1 MSMKS
6 AAFALLVVTGIACGA
21 ADFVIVSPP
30 DLRAAWEVYAER
42 RHAARPDLYITVT
55 GTDAIYATYP
65 FGPGLACRNAAE
77 SVHAYI
83 RAAAQAG
90 STHFLLGGMWLDAR
104 EGHTNE
110 LYFATGEKLS
120 LSNCV
125 PGICVNPYTG
135 DKGGD
140 IPSDMFYAC
149 LDDVT
154 NGITHPWDPNG
165 DGIYLSAA
173 GGTRSRASDAEYLL
187 CDCAPDVAVGRFAPV
202 PYAYGGTTNL
212 LSPSELVLAYADK
225 VARGTHPSFAGLHRM
240 GVASGAMMRTYAPGS
255 REFGRS
261 GQDICFYDDVPNLWS
276 PLHPDPVADTECAV
290 REMFRTVI
298 APNWPVL
305 EVEALHGTGPAFAA
319 RHNDW
324 ASALAAFYA
333 NDMLFVTCRS
343 HGTSTAASGV
353 DLTRTLYAQATGLTL
368 FGDFCVPCLAG
379 SVTLTQRKNGQTVVM
394 PSLGVTAT
402 CSPAGGLLTGVFNSR
417 YGWTSEVN
425 STAVSDGLSGTLAQ
439 NLARRLF
446 VSGDATFGL
455 AHLHARQEY
464 VASHALTGTRVYALC
479 EQMLYGD
486 PTLGFP
492 QVEQEHAWSGDVCVT
507 GDVSLVTANFTTD
520 ANVSG
525 TGHFKVMDSLVCNGT
540 NLMFAVRGGVGRSL
554 AFTGT
559 VPGTLALSGASFFVG
574 GLSNCASVAVLGGG
588 KVIDATRNDGT
599 FTTLTVNGDGM
610 TGATNVLR
618 CSASGALAALATIPV
633 WSATLSLETAE
644 AFGAGDVPLASVTN
658 GALCLSPG
666 PLRAWP
672 DGTEHLARPVQ
683 LASSSLEV
691 EAGAS
696 VFFGMR
702 DSAGLHPFRLDVDGT
717 CALAPASSAGASA
730 GLVGT
735 TTVVL
740 AEGSSLR
747 MELDLR
753 DADNGGLVFAGPG
766 TAHAAVNALAG
777 FVEVREGAAL
787 ELAATPLPAV
797 TTLVVRAGCTLRIP
811 SEPTGLHAVLTGT
824 GRLVVEDGAVVEDL
838 QGNTLTG
845 RAMNGMF
852 FEAGAA
858 LCWRG
863 GAGTWSDAEGWY
875 DVVTG
880 RTGTWVEDRIAV
892 FTDASDVTND
902 CAGVDVRGFVLH
914 GDVTLMGEEIHL
926 ADCFMDVPSNRAVL
940 ISAPIF
946 STNDFVKAGLGS
958 LTLYGAQAL
967 AGGIAVRTGVL
978 GLDGVTAPLVT
989 NIAAEV
995 GSRLALRGDSSF
1007 ACATAHASIAAE
1019 ALCRMADEPAS
1030 LELGDFLPANR
1041 FVLPDGITVRAASAY
1056 GLWKMTV
1063 NGCLECRTP
1072 PAMCINSWI
1081 DGTGTVRTAG
1091 LWTDTTSYAR
1101 FSFCRVEMESGEFQV
1116 MGNPGTGVMRRQPKN
1131 FLFDGVTLTPVGGD
1145 VHVTNADLPEG
1156 LVTMCVNTN
1165 GVVFDTFDA
1174 AAGIGRTVFFDDPCA
1189 TNLYF
1194 HGPGDVTK
1202 VGAGAVRFTETY
1214 DLHEGRTIVE
1224 GGTYAV
1230 ATWSSSSGF
1239 VVSGAGAKVEYSG
1252 EVYEG
1257 AVSVGA
1263 GGAFD
1268 LSDPAFSV
1276 VMATN
1281 LQLAA
1286 GAVVK
1291 VCVTPEGCDVIDAR
1305 EGECAL
1311 PTDGDVILDVRIQ
1324 PNTSPGLYPM
1334 IAFPAAATGRWSG
1347 RFTAPGGQQ
1356 AELAF
1361 TGDHKVLC
1369 VRVRRAPTILYIR

>member
-1 MSMKS
+1 MRR
-6 AAFALLVVTGIACGA
+6 AASFALLACAGIACGA
-21 ADFVIVSPP
+21 GDLVIISPP

-42 RHAARPDLYITVT
+42 RHAARPDLDVSIT
-55 GTDAIYATYP
+55 GTDAIYAAYP
-65 FGPGLACRNAAE
+65 FGPELACRNAAE

-83 RAAAQAG
+83 REAAQAG
-90 STHFLLGGMWLDAR
+90 ATHFLLGGMWLDAR

-110 LYFATGEKLS
+110 LFFATGEKLS

-125 PGICVNPYTG
+125 PGISVCPYTG

-149 LDDVT
+149 HGDVA
-154 NGITHPWDPNG
+154 NGMAHPWDPNG
-165 DGIYLSAA
+165 DGVYLSV
-173 GGTRSRASDAEYLL
+173 DEYLS
-187 CDCAPDVAVGRFAPV
+187 CDCVPDVAVGRFAPV
-202 PYAYGGTTNL
+202 PYAYGDGTNL
-212 LSPSELVLAYADK
+212 LSPSELVQAYADK
-225 VARGTHPSFAGLHRM
+225 VARGTQLSFAGVHRV
-240 GVASGAMMRTYAPGS
+240 GVASASMMRTYAPGS
-255 REFGRS
+255 REFGHS
-261 GQDICFYDDVPNLWS
+261 GQEVCFYDDVPNLWS
-276 PLHPDPVADTECAV
+276 PSHPDPVADTECAA
-290 REMFRTVI
+290 RELFRTLI

-319 RHNDW
+319 RHPDW
-324 ASALAAFYA
+324 ASALAAFFA
-333 NDMLFVTCRS
+333 TDMLFATCRS
-343 HGTSTAASGV
+343 HGTATATSGV
-353 DLTRTLYAQATGLTL
+353 GLTRSLYAQATGLTL

-379 SVTLTQRKNGQTVVM
+379 SVEVTQRKNGRTVAT

-402 CSPAGGLLTGVFNSR
+402 CSPAGGLLAGVFNSR
-417 YGWTSEVN
+417 YGWISEVN

-439 NLARRLF
+439 YLARRLF

-464 VASHALTGTRVYALC
+464 VASYALTGTRVYVLC

-492 QVEQEHAWSGDVCVT
+492 VVEKAHFLTGNLCVT
-507 GDVSLVTANFTTD
+507 EDVSFVTANCTAD
-520 ANVSG
+520 AEVSG
-525 TGHFKVMDSLVCNGT
+525 TERFKVMDSLVCNGT
-540 NLMFAVRGGVGRSL
+540 NLSFAVRGGVGRSL
-554 AFTGT
+554 AFTGA
-559 VPGTLALSGASFFVG
+559 VPGTLTLSGTSFFVG

-588 KVIDATRNDGT
+588 KIIDATRHDGT
-599 FTTLTVNGDGM
+599 FTTLTVDGNGT

-618 CSASGALAALATIPV
+618 CSASGALSALATIPV
-633 WSATLSLETAE
+633 RSATLSLETAE
-644 AFGAGDVPLASVTN
+644 AFGAGNVPLAAATN
-658 GALCLSPG
+658 GVLRLMPG

-672 DGTEHLARPVQ
+672 EGTEHLARPVQ
-683 LASSSLEV
+683 LASSSFEV

-717 CALAPASSAGASA
+717 CALASASSGGGSV

-735 TTVVL
+735 TTVAL
-740 AEGSSLR
+740 ATGSSIR
-747 MELDLR
+747 MDLELHDV
-753 DADNGGLVFAGPG
+753 DAGGLVFTGPG
-766 TAHAAVNALAG
+766 TAHAAADALAG

-787 ELAATPLPAV
+787 ELAATPLSAV

-824 GRLVVEDGAVVEDL
+824 GRLVVEDGAAVEDL
-838 QGNTLTG
+838 QGSTLTG

-863 GAGTWSDAEGWY
+863 GVGAWSDAEGWY

-880 RTGTWVEDRIAV
+880 RTGTWMDGRIAV

-914 GDVTLMGEEIHL
+914 GDVTLKGEEIHL
-926 ADCFMDVPSNRAVL
+926 VDCFMEVPSNNTVS
-940 ISAPIF
+940 ISAPIS
-946 STNDFVKAGLGS
+946 STDDFVKAGTGL
-958 LTLYGAQAL
+958 LTLCGAQSL

-978 GLDGVTAPLVT
+978 GLDNVTAPLVT
-989 NIAAEV
+989 NIAADV
-995 GSRLALRGDSSF
+995 GSSLALRGDSSF
-1007 ACATAHASIAAE
+1007 ARALAHASIGTE
-1019 ALCRMADEPAS
+1019 ALCRLADEPAS
-1030 LELGDFLPANR
+1030 LELEDFLPANR
-1041 FVLPDGITVRAASAY
+1041 FLLPDGITVRAASEY

-1063 NGCLECRTP
+1063 NGCLDCRTA

-1091 LWTDTTSYAR
+1091 LWTDTTAYAR
-1101 FSFCRVEMESGEFQV
+1101 FSFCRVEMAPGDFQV
-1116 MGNPGTGVMRRQPKN
+1116 MGSPGTGVMRRHPKN
-1131 FLFDGVTLTPVGGD
+1131 FLFDGVTLASVGGD
-1145 VHVTNADLPEG
+1145 VHVTNSDLPEG

-1165 GVVFDTFDA
+1165 GVVFETLDA
-1174 AAGIGRTVFFDDPCA
+1174 SSTILFDDPSA

-1194 HGPGDVTK
+1194 YGPGDVTK
-1202 VGAGAVRFTETY
+1202 VGAGAVRFTET
-1214 DLHEGRTIVE
+1214 DDQHEGRTIVE

-1230 ATWSSSSGF
+1230 STRSISSGF
-1239 VVSGAGAKVEYSG
+1239 VVSGAGAAVEYSG
-1252 EVYEG
+1252 VYYEG

-1263 GGAFD
+1263 GGVFD
-1268 LSDPAFSV
+1268 LSDPAV
-1276 VMATN
+1276 TYVATTN

-1291 VCVTPEGCDVIDAR
+1291 VCVAPEGCDVIDAS
-1305 EGECAL
+1305 EGECTL
-1311 PTDGDVILDVRIQ
+1311 PADGDVVLDVSV
-1324 PNTSPGLYPM
+1324 SPDTPSGHYPVV
-1334 IAFPAAATGRWSG
+1334 AFPDAAMERWTG

-1356 AELAF
+1356 AELLF
-1361 TGDHKVLC
+1361 TDDRKVLC

>member
-1 MSMKS
+1 MKCRFVS
-6 AAFALLVVTGIACGA
+6 FLLHVGTGLACAA
-21 ADFVIVSPP
+21 ADLVILSPP

-42 RHAARPDLYITVT
+42 RHAARSDLDITVT
-55 GTDAIYATYP
+55 GTDAIYAAHP
-65 FGPGLACRNAAE
+65 FGPGLSCHNAAE
-77 SVHAYI
+77 SIHAYI
-83 RAAAQAG
+83 RAATQAG
-90 STHFLLGGMWLDAR
+90 TTHFLLGGMWLDAR

-154 NGITHPWDPNG
+154 NGITHPWDPDG
-165 DGIYLSAA
+165 DGVYLSADEFPA
-173 GGTRSRASDAEYLL
+173 

-202 PYAYGGTTNL
+202 SYAYGGTTNL

-276 PLHPDPVADTECAV
+276 PSHPDPVADTECAV

-324 ASALAAFYA
+324 ASARTAFYA
-333 NDMLFVTCRS
+333 NDMLFATCRS
-343 HGTSTAASGV
+343 HGTATAASGV

-402 CSPAGGLLTGVFNSR
+402 CSPAGGLLAGVFNSR

-464 VASHALTGTRVYALC
+464 VAAYALTGMRTYALC

-492 QVEQEHAWSGDVCVT
+492 AVEKAHAWTGDVCVT
-507 GDVSLVTANFTTD
+507 GDVSLVTASFTAD
-520 ANVSG
+520 ANVFG
-525 TGHFKVMDSLVCNGT
+525 TGRFKVMDSLVCNGT
-540 NLMFAVRGGVGRSL
+540 NLSFSVQGGIGCAL
-554 AFTGT
+554 AFTGAS
-559 VPGTLALSGASFFVG
+559 PGALTLSDAPFYVG
-574 GLSNCASVAVLGGG
+574 GLSNCVSVAMQGGG
-588 KVIDATRNDGT
+588 KVLDATRNGGA
-599 FTTLTVNGDGM
+599 FATLTVDGQGT
-610 TGATNVLR
+610 TGATNILR
-618 CSASGALAALATIPV
+618 CSASGALAALAAIPV
-633 WSATLSLETAE
+633 RAATLALETAE
-644 AFGAGDVPLASVTN
+644 AFGAGDVPLAAVTN
-658 GALCLSPG
+658 GALRLSPG

-683 LASSSLEV
+683 LTSSLLEV

-702 DSAGLHPFRLDVDGT
+702 DSSGLQPLRLDVAGA
-717 CALAPASSAGASA
+717 CMLAPVPPDGASA

-735 TTVVL
+735 TTVAL
-740 AEGSSLR
+740 ADGASLN
-747 MELDLR
+747 MELALY
-753 DADNGGLVFAGPG
+753 DADAGGLVFAGPG
-766 TAHAAVNALAG
+766 TAHAAANALAG

-797 TTLVVRAGCTLRIP
+797 TMLVVRAGCTLRIP

-824 GRLVVEDGAVVEDL
+824 GRLVVEDGAVVENV
-838 QGNTLTG
+838 QGDVLTG

-863 GAGTWSDAEGWY
+863 GTGAWSDAEGWY

-880 RTGTWVEDRIAV
+880 QTGTWVEDRIAV

-902 CAGVDVRGFVLH
+902 CAGVEVRGLVLH
-914 GDVTLMGEEIHL
+914 GDVTLRGEEIHL
-926 ADCFMDVPSNRAVL
+926 ADCFMDVPSNCVVS
-940 ISAPIF
+940 IPAPIS
-946 STNDFVKAGLGS
+946 STNDFVKAGTGS

-967 AGGIAVRTGVL
+967 TGGIAVRAGVL

-995 GSRLALRGDSSF
+995 GSSLALRGDSSF
-1007 ACATAHASIAAE
+1007 AHAAAHASIAAE
-1019 ALCRMADEPAS
+1019 ALCRMTDVPAS
-1030 LELGDFLPANR
+1030 LELEDFLPANR
-1041 FVLPDGITVRAASAY
+1041 FVLPEGITVRAASAY

-1091 LWTDTTSYAR
+1091 LWTDTTS
-1101 FSFCRVEMESGEFQV
+1101 
-1116 MGNPGTGVMRRQPKN
+1116 
-1131 FLFDGVTLTPVGGD
+1131 
-1145 VHVTNADLPEG
+1145 
-1156 LVTMCVNTN
+1156 
-1165 GVVFDTFDA
+1165 
-1174 AAGIGRTVFFDDPCA
+1174 
-1189 TNLYF
+1189 
-1194 HGPGDVTK
+1194 
-1202 VGAGAVRFTETY
+1202 
-1214 DLHEGRTIVE
+1214 
-1224 GGTYAV
+1224 
-1230 ATWSSSSGF
+1230 
-1239 VVSGAGAKVEYSG
+1239 
-1252 EVYEG
+1252 
-1257 AVSVGA
+1257 
-1263 GGAFD
+1263 
-1268 LSDPAFSV
+1268 
-1276 VMATN
+1276 
-1281 LQLAA
+1281 
-1286 GAVVK
+1286 
-1291 VCVTPEGCDVIDAR
+1291 
-1305 EGECAL
+1305 
-1311 PTDGDVILDVRIQ
+1311 
-1324 PNTSPGLYPM
+1324 
-1334 IAFPAAATGRWSG
+1334 
-1347 RFTAPGGQQ
+1347 
-1356 AELAF
+1356 
-1361 TGDHKVLC
+1361 
-1369 VRVRRAPTILYIR
+1369 

>member
-6 AAFALLVVTGIACGA
+6 AAFALLVGTGIACGA

-30 DLRAAWEVYAER
+30 DLRAAWEVYAQR
-42 RHAARPDLYITVT
+42 RHALQPGLGIIVT
-55 GTDAIYATYP
+55 GTDAIYAAYP
-65 FGPGLACRNAAE
+65 FGAGLACRNAAE
-77 SVHAYI
+77 SVHAFI
-83 RAAAQAG
+83 REAAQAG
-90 STHFLLGGMWLDAR
+90 TTHFLLGGMWLDAR
-104 EGHTNE
+104 EGTTNE
-110 LYFATGEKLS
+110 LSFATGEKLS

-149 LDDVT
+149 LGDVT
-154 NGITHPWDPNG
+154 NGIAHPWDPNG
-165 DGIYLSAA
+165 DGVYLSADDFP
-173 GGTRSRASDAEYLL
+173 S
-187 CDCAPDVAVGRFAPV
+187 CDCVPDVAVGRFAAV
-202 PYAYGGTTNL
+202 PHSYGGTTNL
-212 LSPSELVLAYADK
+212 LSPSELVRAYADK
-225 VARGTHPSFAGLHRM
+225 VARGMQPSFAGLHRV

-276 PLHPDPVADTECAV
+276 PAHPDPVADTECAV

-298 APNWPVL
+298 APNWPLL
-305 EVEALHGTGPAFAA
+305 EVEALHGTGSAFAA
-319 RHNDW
+319 RHGDW
-324 ASALAAFYA
+324 ASARAAFYA
-333 NDMLFVTCRS
+333 NDMLFATCRS
-343 HGTSTAASGV
+343 HGTATAASGV
-353 DLTRTLYAQATGLTL
+353 DLTRNFYAQATGLTF
-368 FGDFCVPCLAG
+368 FGDFCVPCLTG
-379 SVTLTQRKNGQTVVM
+379 SLTLTQRKNGQTVVM

-402 CSPAGGLLTGVFNSR
+402 CSPAGGLLAGVFNSR
-417 YGWTSEVN
+417 YGWISEVN

-464 VASHALTGTRVYALC
+464 VAAYALTGTRVYALC

-492 QVEQEHAWSGDVCVT
+492 AAEKAHAWTGDVCVT
-507 GDVSLVTANFTTD
+507 GDVSLVAANFTGD

-525 TGHFKVMDSLVCNGT
+525 TGRFKVMDSLVCNGT
-540 NLMFAVRGGVGRSL
+540 NLSFSVQGGIGCSL
-554 AFTGT
+554 AFTG
-559 VPGTLALSGASFFVG
+559 VSPGALTFSDAPFYVG
-574 GLSNCASVAVLGGG
+574 GLSNCASVAMQGGG
-588 KVIDATRNDGT
+588 KVLDATRNGGA
-599 FTTLTVNGDGM
+599 FTTLTVDGHGTM
-610 TGATNVLR
+610 GATNVLR
-618 CSASGALAALATIPV
+618 CSASGALSALATIPV
-633 WSATLSLETAE
+633 RSATLALETAE
-644 AFGAGDVPLASVTN
+644 AFGAGDVPLAAVTN
-658 GALCLSPG
+658 GALRLSPG

-702 DSAGLHPFRLDVDGT
+702 DSSGLHPFRLDVDGT
-717 CALAPASSAGASA
+717 CALASASSAEASA

-735 TTVVL
+735 TTVAL

-747 MELDLR
+747 MDLDVR
-753 DADNGGLVFAGPG
+753 DADAGGLVFAGPG

-777 FVEVREGAAL
+777 FVEVRQGAAL

-797 TTLVVRAGCTLRIP
+797 TMLVVRAGCTLRIP

-824 GRLVVEDGAVVEDL
+824 GRLVVEDGAVVENL
-838 QGNTLTG
+838 QGDVLAG
-845 RAMNGMF
+845 HAMNGMF

-863 GAGTWSDAEGWY
+863 GAGAWSDAEGWY

-880 RTGTWVEDRIAV
+880 RTGAWVVGRIAV
-892 FTDASDVTND
+892 FTDVSDVTND
-902 CAGVDVRGFVLH
+902 CAGVEIRGFVLH
-914 GDVTLMGEEIHL
+914 GDVTLRGEEIHL
-926 ADCFMDVPSNRAVL
+926 ADCFMDVPSNRTVS
-940 ISAPIF
+940 ISAPIS
-946 STNDFVKAGLGS
+946 STNDFVKAGTGS
-958 LTLYGAQAL
+958 LILHGAQAL
-967 AGGIAVRTGVL
+967 SGGIAVRAGVL

-1007 ACATAHASIAAE
+1007 VRATAHAAIAAG
-1019 ALCRMADEPAS
+1019 ALCRMADEPTS
-1030 LELGDFLPANR
+1030 LELEDFLPANR
-1041 FVLPDGITVRAASAY
+1041 FALPDGITVRATSAY

-1081 DGTGTVRTAG
+1081 DGAGTVRTAG
-1091 LWTDTTSYAR
+1091 LWTDTTAYAR
-1101 FSFCRVEMESGEFQV
+1101 FSFCRVEMAPGEFQV

-1131 FLFDGVTLTPVGGD
+1131 FLFDGVTLATDGGD
-1145 VHVTNADLPEG
+1145 VHVTNSDLPDG

-1165 GVVFDTFDA
+1165 GVVFDTSDT
-1174 AAGIGRTVFFDDPCA
+1174 IFFDDPCA

-1230 ATWSSSSGF
+1230 ATWSCSSGF
-1239 VVSGAGAKVEYSG
+1239 VVSGEGAAVEYSG

-1263 GGAFD
+1263 GGVFD
-1268 LSDPAFSV
+1268 LSDPAVSV
-1276 VMATN
+1276 VVATN

-1291 VCVTPEGCDVIDAR
+1291 VSVTPEGCDVIDAS
-1305 EGECAL
+1305 EGTCDL
-1311 PTDGDVILDVRIQ
+1311 PVDGDVVLDVRIQ
-1324 PNTSPGLYPM
+1324 PNTPPGLYPV

-1347 RFTAPGGQQ
+1347 RFMVPGGQS
-1356 AELAF
+1356 AELVFSNDRKA
-1361 TGDHKVLC
+1361 LS
-1369 VRVRRAPTILYIR
+1369 VRVRRAATVLYIR

>member
-1 MSMKS
+1 MRR
-6 AAFALLVVTGIACGA
+6 AASFALLVCAGIACGA
-21 ADFVIVSPP
+21 GELVIISPP
-30 DLRAAWEVYAER
+30 DLRAAWEVYAQR
-42 RHAARPDLYITVT
+42 RHALQTGLAITVT
-55 GTDAIYATYP
+55 GTDAIYANHP
-65 FGPGLACRNAAE
+65 FGPGLTCRNAAE

-125 PGICVNPYTG
+125 PGICVCPYTG

-149 LDDVT
+149 HDDVA
-154 NGITHPWDPNG
+154 NGMAHPWDPNG
-165 DGIYLSAA
+165 DGVYLSA
-173 GGTRSRASDAEYLL
+173 DEYLS
-187 CDCAPDVAVGRFAPV
+187 CDCVPDVAVGRFAPV
-202 PYAYGGTTNL
+202 PYAYGGGTNL

-225 VARGTHPSFAGLHRM
+225 VVRSTQPSFTGLHRV
-240 GVASGAMMRTYAPGS
+240 GLASAKMAHEYAPGS
-255 REFGRS
+255 RDVGYPGKE
-261 GQDICFYDDVPNLWS
+261 ICFYDDVPNLWGLS
-276 PLHPDPVADTECAV
+276 HPDPVADTECAV
-290 REMFRTVI
+290 RELFRTII

-305 EVEALHGTGPAFAA
+305 EVEALHGTGPAYAA
-319 RHNDW
+319 RH
-324 ASALAAFYA
+324 ASWSEALASFFAH
-333 NDMLFVTCRS
+333 DMLFATCRS
-343 HGTSTAASGV
+343 HGTTTATSGV
-353 DLTRTLYAQATGLTL
+353 GLTRALYAQATGLTL
-368 FGDFCVPCLAG
+368 FGEFCVPCLAG
-379 SVTLTQRKNGQTVVM
+379 SVDVTQRKNGRTVAM

-402 CSPAGGLLTGVFNSR
+402 CSPAGGLLAGVFNSR
-417 YGWTSEVN
+417 YGWISEVN

-439 NLARRLF
+439 YLARRLF

-464 VASHALTGTRVYALC
+464 VATYALTGTRVYALC

-492 QVEQEHAWSGDVCVT
+492 VVEKTHSPTGNLCVT
-507 GDVSLVTANFTTD
+507 EDVSFVTANLTSD
-520 ANVSG
+520 AAVSG
-525 TGHFKVMDSLVCNGT
+525 TERFKVMDSLVCNGT
-540 NLMFAVRGGVGRSL
+540 NLSIAVRGGVGRSL
-554 AFTGT
+554 AFTGA
-559 VPGTLALSGASFFVG
+559 VPGTLALAGRSFFVG
-574 GLSNCASVAVLGGG
+574 GLSNCASVAILGGG
-588 KVIDATRNDGT
+588 KIIDATLNDGT
-599 FTTLTVNGDGM
+599 FTTLTVDGHGT

-618 CSASGALAALATIPV
+618 CSASGALSALATIPV
-633 WSATLSLETAE
+633 QSATLLLETAE
-644 AFGAGDVPLASVTN
+644 AFGAGDVPLAAVTN
-658 GALCLSPG
+658 GALRLAPG
-666 PLRAWP
+666 PLRGGA
-672 DGTEHLARPVQ
+672 DGTEHLARPV
-683 LASSSLEV
+683 LLTSSSLEV

-702 DSAGLHPFRLDVDGT
+702 DSSGLHPFRLDVDGT
-717 CALAPASSAGASA
+717 CVLESASSEGVSA

-735 TTVVL
+735 TTVAL
-740 AEGSSLR
+740 ATGSSIR
-747 MELDLR
+747 MDLELH
-753 DADNGGLVFAGPG
+753 DADAGGLVFVGPG
-766 TAHAAVNALAG
+766 TVHAAADALAG

-787 ELAATPLPAV
+787 ELAATPLSAV
-797 TTLVVRAGCTLRIP
+797 TTLVVRAGSTLRIP
-811 SEPTGLHAVLTGT
+811 SEPTGLHATLTGT
-824 GRLVVEDGAVVEDL
+824 GQLVVEDGAVVEDL

-863 GAGTWSDAEGWY
+863 GAGAWSDAEGWY

-880 RTGTWVEDRIAV
+880 RTGTWMDGRIAV

-914 GDVTLMGEEIHL
+914 GDVTLKGEGIHL
-926 ADCFMDVPSNRAVL
+926 AEGFLEVPSTKTVL
-940 ISAPIF
+940 ISAPI
-946 STNDFVKAGLGS
+946 SSADDFVKAGTGS
-958 LTLYGAQAL
+958 LTLRGAQAL
-967 AGGIAVRTGVL
+967 AGGIAVRAGVL
-978 GLDGVTAPLVT
+978 ELDNVTAPLVT

-995 GSRLALRGDSSF
+995 GTSLALRGDSSF
-1007 ACATAHASIAAE
+1007 ARATAHASIAAE
-1019 ALCRMADEPAS
+1019 TLCRLADEPAS
-1030 LELGDFLPANR
+1030 LELEDFLPSNR

-1063 NGCLECRTP
+1063 NGCLDCRTAP
-1072 PAMCINSWI
+1072 EMCINSWI

-1101 FSFCRVEMESGEFQV
+1101 FSFCRVEMAPGDFQV
-1116 MGNPGTGVMRRQPKN
+1116 MGNPGTGVMRRHPKN
-1131 FLFDGVTLTPVGGD
+1131 FLFDGVTLASVGGD
-1145 VHVTNADLPEG
+1145 VHVTNSDLPEG

-1165 GVVFDTFDA
+1165 GVVFETLDA
-1174 AAGIGRTVFFDDPCA
+1174 SSTILFDDPCA

-1230 ATWSSSSGF
+1230 KTWSSSSGF
-1239 VVSGAGAKVEYSG
+1239 VVSGAGAAVEYAG
-1252 EVYEG
+1252 EAYEG

-1263 GGAFD
+1263 GGVFD
-1268 LSDPAFSV
+1268 LSDPAVSV
-1276 VMATN
+1276 VVATN

-1286 GAVVK
+1286 GAVVR
-1291 VCVTPEGCDVIDAR
+1291 VCVASEGCDVIDAS

-1311 PTDGDVILDVRIQ
+1311 PSNGDMVLDVSV
-1324 PNTSPGLYPM
+1324 SPDAPPGFYPVVV
-1334 IAFPAAATGRWSG
+1334 FPSAVTGHWTG

-1356 AELAF
+1356 ADLAF
-1361 TGDHKVLC
+1361 SDDSTVLC